1 MSETTNPSFITRLKT
16 RYAANAATPDGA
28 CAKKAAIV
36 GSLVG
41 LVLLGGYRLWHRSGS
56 DQAAPTV
63 VNNAAGSPARTFVQG
78 QLPACDAPVAQHLLK
93 QAVETNPSPILGP
106 VKVHKVGAIT
116 DYMAFVTALAGGADA
131 KVDPNPDAT
140 MLAMRANLE
149 SRRSCA
155 AQLFTSRGQH
165 VYNYSIVWTS
175 DAKDEVFL
183 QAELGE

>member
-1 MSETTNPSFITRLKT
+1 MSETTNPSFIARLKA
-16 RYAANAATPDGA
+16 RYASNAATPNGA
-28 CAKKAAIV
+28 RAKQAAIV

-41 LVLLGGYRLWHRSGS
+41 LVLLGGYHLWHRSGS
-56 DQAAPTV
+56 DQAS
-63 VNNAAGSPARTFVQG
+63 AAVHSNTAASPKPTFVQG
-78 QLPACDAPVAQHLLK
+78 QLPTCDAPVAQHLLK
-93 QAVETNPSPILGP
+93 QAVETNPSPLLGP

-131 KVDPNPDAT
+131 KVDPNPDNT
-140 MLAMRANLE
+140 MLALRANLE
-149 SRRSCA
+149 NRRSCA

-165 VYNYSIVWTS
+165 RYDYTITWMS